1 MLGQWDFSP
10 FTRMLSPEVT
20 LQMGWTWLSQ
30 LQCVCVCV
38 CLIAQSCPPL
48 FDPMDCSPPGS
59 YVHGIFP
66 GKNRGVGCHFLLP
79 EIFPTQGSNWCL
91 LHWQVDSLSAE
102 PWTMVHAHKLAGN
115 GKSAA
120 EHSRKMLG
128 RRKQSGGVREGRRRR
143 NSGVGVRTGHR
154 DGSPQAAEE
163 HQVLRKLGKGDRRGK
178 EALNVFKVEV
188 WPREPSLLSSC
199 QKPHGDC

>member
-1 MLGQWDFSP
+1 MPFPSP
-10 FTRMLSPEVT
+10 GDLPNPGIKLVSPV
-20 LQMGWTWLSQ
+20 
-30 LQCVCVCV
+30 
-38 CLIAQSCPPL
+38 
-48 FDPMDCSPPGS
+48 SPALAG
-59 YVHGIFP
+59 GF
-66 GKNRGVGCHFLLP
+66 F
-79 EIFPTQGSNWCL
+79 
-91 LHWQVDSLSAE
+91 AE
-102 PWTMVHAHKLAGN
+102 PWTMLHARKLAGN

-128 RRKQSGGVREGRRRR
+128 RRKQIGGVREGRRRR
-143 NSGVGVRTGHR
+143 NSGVGMRTGHR

-188 WPREPSLLSSC
+188 WPREPSPLSSC